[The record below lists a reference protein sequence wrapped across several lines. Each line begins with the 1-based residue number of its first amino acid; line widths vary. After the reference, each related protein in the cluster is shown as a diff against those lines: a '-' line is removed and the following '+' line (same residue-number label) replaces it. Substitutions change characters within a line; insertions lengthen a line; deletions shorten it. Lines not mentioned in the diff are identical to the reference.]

1 MPLINRIGQMKK
13 EGLDEGQIAQRLREE
28 GVSPREID
36 EAFDQNQVKSA
47 VGTYEDVPT
56 DMPPSREFPRESGRE
71 FASQPVSYSQF
82 PQPAEQI
89 AENQTPFEEQTLLE
103 VPQQPEEGSP
113 QQPENIQQE
122 EQYPEYQYQPETPP
136 IDTEMIT
143 DLIEQITDE
152 KTGEIQKTISEL
164 SKFKAEIQGKVDSLN
179 ERLKRIEQTIDRL
192 QASVIGQIGNYGRNI
207 SDLKKEMVMTQE
219 SFSKILNP
227 LSDHL
232 EELRKIAA
240 GLPKPSQEKTKSA
253 TGTKKDGFH
262 SYMR

>member
-1 MPLINRIGQMKK
+1 MKK
-13 EGLDEGQIAQRLREE
+13 EGLNESQIAQRLSEE
-28 GVSPREID
+28 GVSPKEID
-36 EAFDQNQVKSA
+36 EAFDQSQVKSA
-47 VGTYEDVPT
+47 VGTYEDIPET
-56 DMPPSREFPRESGRE
+56 TAPLNDSSMERGA
-71 FASQPVSYSQF
+71 FASEPVSYPEF
-82 PQPAEQI
+82 TQPTMP
-89 AENQTPFEEQTLLE
+89 ENQTPFEEQTLLE
-103 VPQQPEEGSP
+103 VPQQPEETPS
-113 QQPENIQQE
+113 QQPENVQQE

-143 DLIEQITDE
+143 DLIEQIVEE
-152 KTGEIQKTISEL
+152 KTGEIQKTMSEL
-164 SKFKAEIQGKVDSLN
+164 SKSKIELQGKVDNLD
-179 ERLKRIEQTIDRL
+179 ERLKRIELTIDRL
-192 QASVIGQIGNYGRNI
+192 QASIIGQIGNYGRNI